1 MSSFVNPEH
10 LSEHPGVHRIESAL
24 EGARHL
30 RQRWSATG
38 GLAILLLAAMS
49 AAVLTVAYQVMD
61 SVEEGHL
68 LVMWMALWAACFAG
82 LALFSGAAGKALSH
96 TKTALNAWALR
107 QAKTRADARLWQI
120 ARSDSRVMD
129 DLQSAISRNELD
141 APAVD
146 GAVEHLSLAM
156 PLTLRHRSY
165 CRNHV

>member
-1 MSSFVNPEH
+1 MSSFVNPEY
-10 LSEHPGVHRIESAL
+10 SIEHPGVHRIEAAI

-38 GLAILLLAAMS
+38 SLAVLLLAAMS

-68 LVMWMALWAACFAG
+68 LVLWMALWAVCFAG
-82 LALFSGAAGKALSH
+82 LALFSGIA
-96 TKTALNAWALR
+96 R
-107 QAKTRADARLWQI
+107 QALTSTKLALDSWAQHQAQARADVRLWQM
-120 ARSDSRVMD
+120 ARNDSRVMN
-129 DLQSAISRNELD
+129 DLQAAVSRNELD
-141 APAVD
+141 APAAD
-146 GAVEHLSLAM
+146 GAAAPLTVTA